1 MSDLKDTTRCRPT
14 RSYIL
19 RFWEEPG
26 EELRKAK
33 PCKISLEGLHSSL
46 ELSFLT
52 CHDLCNFLENEMS
65 YTVDLAS
72 LGEETSKNIRF

>member
-1 MSDLKDTTRCRPT
+1 MSISKDTTRCRPT

-26 EELRKAK
+26 EELCKAK

-46 ELSFLT
+46 ELSFAD
-52 CHDLCNFLENEMS
+52 CQALCNFLENETTTFS
-65 YTVDLAS
+65 QFGKHEVKS
-72 LGEETSKNIRF
+72 L